1 MNRRLLLPILAS
13 ILTLA
18 GLRFLAARALTA
30 RIELLEPRSLLPAGH
45 PVQISGWAEA
55 VERVKKESKWQV
67 VTGDEAKREKV
78 YHLETELLD
87 LSGEL
92 TFRSRLLL
100 QGKEVSTWSSATS
113 DGQIMAHLSR
123 GFWP

>member
-1 MNRRLLLPILAS
+1 MNRRALIPILAS
-13 ILTLA
+13 LLVLA
-18 GLRFLAARALTA
+18 GLRFLAGRALTA
-30 RIELLEPRSLLPAGH
+30 RIELMEPRSLLQPGH

-67 VTGDEAKREKV
+67 VEGEKAKGNHV
-78 YHLETELLD
+78 YHLETELVE

-92 TFRSRLLL
+92 TFRSRLLV
-100 QGKEVSTWSSATS
+100 QGKEVSTWSSATT
-113 DGQIMAHLSR
+113 DGQIMAHLCR